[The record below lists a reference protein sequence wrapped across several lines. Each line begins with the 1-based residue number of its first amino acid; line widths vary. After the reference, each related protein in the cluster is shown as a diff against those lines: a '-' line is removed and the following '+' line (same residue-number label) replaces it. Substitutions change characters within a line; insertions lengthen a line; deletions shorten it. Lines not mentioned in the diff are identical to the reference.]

1 MLFTM
6 SYGYPGRGNW
16 KYYPFTLGAAP
27 HQTPEPLSEPAP
39 APAPERV
46 TEEVGETP
54 HRGFIRRN
62 IGKLLGAAGAFT
74 AATIGLLH
82 EPTRSEIRFRVKSAI
97 NQANAQVATNFSG
110 IKPEK
115 ALMDSGYQV
124 NVPAALNWNGIEPEE
139 AKAKFSLNVVQG
151 KQPSLQWVDEYD
163 GSIQRAIPD
172 PPRTKVAVQHAQEEQ
187 RGKKIEVIEVHFDT
201 KGKCVGVNIRLISAN
216 EEKGRYRSSP
226 PPPADAQTSQ
236 SHSESASVAAS
247 TQRENPPSDTSAE
260 SDGPAPQ

>member
-110 IKPEK
+110 IKSEEK
-115 ALMDSGYQV
+115 LMDSGYRV
-124 NVPAALNWNGIEPEE
+124 NVPAALNWNGIDPDE

-216 EEKGRYRSSP
+216 EEKGRYKSSP
-226 PPPADAQTSQ
+226 PPSAEVQTSQ
-236 SHSESASVAAS
+236 SRSTVPGYAQEIES
-247 TQRENPPSDTSAE
+247 PSDAPSE
-260 SDGPAPQ
+260 SDGSGPQ